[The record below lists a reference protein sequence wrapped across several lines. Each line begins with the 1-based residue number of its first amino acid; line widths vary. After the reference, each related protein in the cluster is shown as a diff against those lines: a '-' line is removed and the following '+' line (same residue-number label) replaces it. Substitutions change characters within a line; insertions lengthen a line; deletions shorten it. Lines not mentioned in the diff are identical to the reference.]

1 MDRRAAWL
9 AWSLVVLSVALLV
22 AGIAFS
28 RAASST
34 APDLPFGG
42 KTGDSSVV
50 ANLLTLLTFSVVGA
64 IIASRHP
71 RNNIGWLFCSVGVKI
86 GLNSFAG
93 DYAEYWLAGG
103 TSMKSFAETA
113 AWFSSWAWVLLTYV
127 PISFV
132 LLLFPDG
139 RLPSPRWRPLA

>member
-42 KTGDSSVV
+42 ETGDASVG
-50 ANLLTLLTFSVVGA
+50 ANLVTLLTFSVVG
-64 IIASRHP
+64 
-71 RNNIGWLFCSVGVKI
+71 
-86 GLNSFAG
+86 
-93 DYAEYWLAGG
+93 
-103 TSMKSFAETA
+103 
-113 AWFSSWAWVLLTYV
+113 SSAV
-127 PISFV
+127 
-132 LLLFPDG
+132 
-139 RLPSPRWRPLA
+139 